1 MKNKILVITAL
12 CVAAF
17 APGCKPA
24 DEKSTTQQLDK
35 VQTET
40 KQVAQDMKDY
50 TYAEKAEFVKSMQAQ
65 LAVLNQDLDQLAAKI
80 DRSSDAIKAEAQPK
94 LQVLREQAAQLNKQL
109 ADVQNATESTWDS
122 VKADSKKAYASLEKS
137 FTEARQW
144 LSDKIAP

>member
-50 TYAEKAEFVKSMQAQ
+50 TYRGEGGIRQIHAGPVGRPESGSGSARG
-65 LAVLNQDLDQLAAKI
+65 QD
-80 DRSSDAIKAEAQPK
+80 
-94 LQVLREQAAQLNKQL
+94 
-109 ADVQNATESTWDS
+109 
-122 VKADSKKAYASLEKS
+122 
-137 FTEARQW
+137 
-144 LSDKIAP
+144 